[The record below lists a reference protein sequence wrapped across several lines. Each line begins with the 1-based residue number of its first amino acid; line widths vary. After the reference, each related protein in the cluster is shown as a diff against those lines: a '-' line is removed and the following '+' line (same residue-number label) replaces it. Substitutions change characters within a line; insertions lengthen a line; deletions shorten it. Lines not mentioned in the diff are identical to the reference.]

1 MKKLICLLFAISIL
15 TACSPNANLENGDNE
30 IKQTEKEISSI
41 VSETEKEEIALVS
54 VAESIEFWSDYA
66 ENYTVSI
73 YDWVNDDY
81 FFILLK
87 SKDGGNFRYLF
98 WDTRNEKLVDLGE
111 HKTEL
116 FLANHIFCRDGDFYM
131 ISSQNKIMKIE
142 LGNFEVSYID
152 FALPEEYSKKELEN
166 VISLSPC
173 GLVAEIKDKYTLS
186 LYDIF
191 SREQKKSI
199 GLEEIAPI
207 GIMLNQGINWSF
219 DGKYFSVFVH
229 EEGKG
234 YHQDSTYAIFNSEG
248 EFIRNVT
255 GGDRE
260 IWDNNCVWTWSYED
274 KERENHYIYS
284 CSVPDSP
291 PLIIN
296 NFFNLK
302 NDFIPRKGI
311 YYKIESN
318 NIDSGYIVEKVDLLH
333 NEIKPFLKI
342 TDGSFNY
349 IPYPSPNG
357 KSIMF
362 LYKDNFFYFYFFN
375 IN

>member
-15 TACSPNANLENGDNE
+15 TGCSPNANLENGDNE

-54 VAESIEFWSDYA
+54 VAENIEFWSDYA

-152 FALPEEYSKKELEN
+152 FALPEEYSKK
-166 VISLSPC
+166 SW
-173 GLVAEIKDKYTLS
+173 K
-186 LYDIF
+186 
-191 SREQKKSI
+191 
-199 GLEEIAPI
+199 
-207 GIMLNQGINWSF
+207 M
-219 DGKYFSVFVH
+219 
-229 EEGKG
+229 
-234 YHQDSTYAIFNSEG
+234 
-248 EFIRNVT
+248 
-255 GGDRE
+255 
-260 IWDNNCVWTWSYED
+260 
-274 KERENHYIYS
+274 
-284 CSVPDSP
+284 
-291 PLIIN
+291 
-296 NFFNLK
+296 
-302 NDFIPRKGI
+302 
-311 YYKIESN
+311 
-318 NIDSGYIVEKVDLLH
+318 
-333 NEIKPFLKI
+333 
-342 TDGSFNY
+342 
-349 IPYPSPNG
+349 
-357 KSIMF
+357 
-362 LYKDNFFYFYFFN
+362 
-375 IN
+375 